1 VNPLP
6 ANLRPDCA
14 ACCALCC
21 VAPPFDTDQGF
32 GHDKP
37 AHEPCRHLEPDFRC
51 AIHSRLAESGY
62 PGCAGFDCFGAGQRV
77 TQELFGGASWSKS
90 PDFAVEMFECYE
102 RLRPLH
108 ELMALATLA
117 MDRTQDEALR
127 LELRDAVAG
136 IEVQCSR
143 QSRPDV
149 AQLRRSTVD
158 LMRRALADQERPVR
172 S

>member
-1 VNPLP
+1 
-6 ANLRPDCA
+6 
-14 ACCALCC
+14 
-21 VAPPFDTDQGF
+21 VAPPFDAAQGF

-51 AIHSRLAESGY
+51 RIHGQLAQNGY

-77 TQELFGGASWSKS
+77 TQEFFGGANWSQS
-90 PDFAVEMFECYE
+90 PDIAAGMFECYE
-102 RLRPLH
+102 GLRPLH

-136 IEVQCSR
+136 IDAQCSR

-149 AQLRRSTVD
+149 AQLRRSTLD